1 MRRNPFPLVGFRSES
16 RRAFAA
22 AFTVLISL
30 LPASNRTDHLSIF
43 VPSAARGSEAPGRW
57 SHEAALCDSISTVT
71 YAAIGHDSHPPGGG
85 TEASEAPFKAAGR
98 FEVNM
103 VCGDHGNF
111 KPFSRF
117 P

>member
-30 LPASNRTDHLSIF
+30 LPASNRTDHLSVV
-43 VPSAARGSEAPGRW
+43 VPSAARRSQAPGRR
-57 SHEAALCDSISTVT
+57 SHDRALCATISPVT
-71 YAAIGHDSHPPGGG
+71 YAAIGHDSHPSGGG

-111 KPFSRF
+111 KPFSEI